1 MSNQECKT
9 RLQVIN
15 VNSNNPIFYPF
26 SAKASK
32 YSGNCNNVND
42 PYANICVPYII
53 KTLNFEEFSLM
64 STTNEAR
71 HRKWSETLNV
81 NVD

>member
-15 VNSNNPIFYPF
+15 VNSNNPISYPF
-26 SAKASK
+26 SFKASK

-53 KTLNFEEFSLM
+53 KNILQLM
-64 STTNEAR
+64 KQGIENGVKR
-71 HRKWSETLNV
+71 
-81 NVD
+81 